1 VIPLGSTP
9 ESTDDAERT
18 PSSGGVYS
26 IGALASLIDVPPA
39 TLRTWEERY
48 GVIVPERTP
57 AGHRL
62 YSRDQMERLRFIKSE
77 IARGKSAA
85 DAHRML
91 AEQSRLSSGRDR
103 PRSGASSP
111 RLLVM
116 VAERDEYSA
125 ELIEFFLRTEGFGVE
140 VVLDVDEAKQRF
152 EESGPQLSIVDFLI
166 DGGAGEELCRWLKE
180 RGTAPV
186 LVVSG
191 LDAADRALKAGADAF
206 IPKPVGHL
214 RLVSA
219 VKDLL
224 GVSAIFAPP
233 SRAGR

>member
-9 ESTDDAERT
+9 EGKDAEWT
-18 PSSGGVYS
+18 QSSGGVYS
-26 IGALASLIDVPPA
+26 IGALASAIDVPQA

-48 GVIVPERTP
+48 GVIVPERTA

-77 IARGKSAA
+77 IDRGRSAA
-85 DAHRML
+85 DAHRMV
-91 AEQSRLSSGRDR
+91 AEQVRISSGRDGR
-103 PRSGASSP
+103 PTGGSSP
-111 RLLVM
+111 VLLVM

-140 VVLDVDEAKQRF
+140 AVLDVDEAKQRF
-152 EESGPQLSIVDFLI
+152 EETRPQLSIVEFLI

-180 RGTAPV
+180 QGTAPV

-191 LDAADRALKAGADAF
+191 LDAADRALKSGADAF

-224 GVSAIFAPP
+224 GVSALLAPP
-233 SRAGR
+233 TRGGR